1 MSFWTEKRLDGGVC
15 ILEFANEPNGA
26 MPVTGMAE
34 LHKNVDSLAGDAE
47 IKALVIT
54 GAQEGVFIAHAD
66 VGDLIKIG
74 RREDAGADP
83 ASWYMATISL
93 AAFPAPTIAA
103 INGQAWGGGLEVALC
118 TDIRF
123 AARSASLGQP
133 EIRVGLIPGAG
144 GTQRLSKLVG
154 KAKAAELIFE
164 GRVID
169 AAEAL
174 SIGMVNRVYEDS
186 TLMDATLEFALNL
199 ARYPTEALRSA
210 KTAVNS
216 SDVQIAEGLSLES
229 RLFSKLLP
237 SDEAQELLAAILAE
251 GGKFGN

>member
-1 MSFWTEKRLDGGVC
+1 MSFWTEKRLDGGICV
-15 ILEFANEPNGA
+15 LEFANEPTGA
-26 MPVTGMAE
+26 MPVAGMAE
-34 LHKNVDSLAGDAE
+34 LHKTVDSLAGEAE

-54 GAQEGVFIAHAD
+54 GAQDGVFIAHAD

-83 ASWYMATISL
+83 ASWYMATIGL

-118 TDIRF
+118 ADIRF

-133 EIRVGLIPGAG
+133 EIRAGIIPGAG

-186 TLMDATLEFALNL
+186 SLMDATLEFASNL
-199 ARYPTEALRSA
+199 ARYPAEALRSA
-210 KTAVNS
+210 KTAVSS

-237 SDEAQELLAAILAE
+237 SDEAQELLSSFLAE
-251 GGKFGN
+251 GGKLGS

>member
-15 ILEFANEPNGA
+15 ILEFANEPAGV

-34 LHKNVDSLAGDAE
+34 LHKKVDSLAGDVE
-47 IKALVIT
+47 IKVLIIT
-54 GAQEGVFIAHAD
+54 GAQDGVFIAHAD
-66 VGDLIKIG
+66 IGDLIKIG
-74 RREDAGADP
+74 KSEEIGADP
-83 ASWYMATISL
+83 ASWYMATIGL
-93 AAFPAPTIAA
+93 AAFPAPTITA

-123 AARSASLGQP
+123 AAKSATLGQP
-133 EIRVGLIPGAG
+133 EIRAGIIPGAG

-164 GRVID
+164 GRIIG

-174 SIGMVNRVYEDS
+174 SIGLINRVYEDS
-186 TLMDATLEFALNL
+186 ALMDATLEFASNL

-237 SDEAQELLAAILAE
+237 SAEAQELLAAIIDE
-251 GGKFGN
+251 GGGLGN